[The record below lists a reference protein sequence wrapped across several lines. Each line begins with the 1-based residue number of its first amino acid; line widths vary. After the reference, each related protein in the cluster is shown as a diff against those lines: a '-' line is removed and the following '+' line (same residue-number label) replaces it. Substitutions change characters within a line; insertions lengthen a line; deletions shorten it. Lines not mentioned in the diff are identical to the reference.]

1 MCAFVEFLWRLSRWS
16 CFEGLAILDLCFDWL
31 HRGRAGAPGSPA
43 TSRPAYNVGSDMVSP
58 TPTAPPRSRVKA
70 DARNF
75 WLRVSD
81 GLAINQLWSQFE
93 KDARSSYR
101 LYSAGLK
108 DLQAKPSGLRHAWQI
123 AKALFWAILEKLT
136 PARRVLLLV
145 ALILLFAP
153 SGGMTYT
160 NQAGHVEVFEFD
172 AKVFGGLLLFLVL
185 LLELADRVV
194 MKRDLEIA
202 KDIQAWLLPGAP
214 LQIPGYQ
221 IAYATRPANTVAG
234 DYYDVILRPGRL
246 PQQDRILLVV
256 ADVAGKSIPAAMLM
270 ATFQASLRTLSS
282 SGIPLADL
290 VTGVNHYSCSNS
302 QGGVRF
308 TTAFFAE
315 LDPAT
320 GDVAYVN
327 AGHNV
332 PMLRKSSGLVERLEA
347 GGIPVGILAEAHY
360 QVGTARLEP
369 GDWLV
374 IFTDGVIEAFNAQE
388 EEYSEPALLRLVD
401 RNSGAAPEAML
412 RSLFSELDRYVG
424 NTPHHDDITCL
435 LMKRS

>member
-1 MCAFVEFLWRLSRWS
+1 
-16 CFEGLAILDLCFDWL
+16 
-31 HRGRAGAPGSPA
+31 
-43 TSRPAYNVGSDMVSP
+43 MVSP

-234 DYYDVILRPGRL
+234 DYYDVILRPGRQL
-246 PQQDRILLVV
+246 SEDRILFVV

-270 ATFQASLRTLSS
+270 ATFQASLRTLSA
-282 SGIPLADL
+282 SGLALADL
-290 VTGVNHYSCSNS
+290 VAGVNRYSCSNT

-308 TTAFFAE
+308 TTAFLAE
-315 LDPAT
+315 LDAAT
-320 GDVAYVN
+320 GDIAYVN

-332 PMLRKSSGLVERLEA
+332 PILRKKSGALERLET
-347 GGIPVGILAEAHY
+347 GGIPVGIFAESAY
-360 QVGTARLEP
+360 QVGTTRLES

-374 IFTDGVIEAFNAQE
+374 IFTDGVVEAVNQKD
-388 EEYSEPALLRLVD
+388 EEYGETQLIRLVD
-401 RNSGAAPEAML
+401 RDSGSPPADLL
-412 RSLFSELDRYVG
+412 RKLLEDLDQFVG
-424 NTPHHDDITCL
+424 NTPQHDDITCL
-435 LMKRS
+435 LLKRT